1 MLAELHFLRPGWL
14 ALLALL
20 PLLPWLLRQTRH
32 SQHGW
37 QGIITEGL
45 LRPLIPGQPHNH
57 ERRRAPGWLLPA
69 LLLSCL
75 SLALAGPAWREADV
89 PLHQQ
94 QDRLVIALDMSLS
107 MLATDASP
115 NRLTQATRKIRDIL
129 TVRQDGFT
137 ALVVYAGEAHVVTPL
152 TDDRQTIE
160 NLLPALDPI
169 IMPATGNR
177 ADLAVATAV
186 RLLDQSGPGAG
197 RILLISDN
205 VTAADQQAIADLL
218 QDSPH
223 TLSTLV
229 VGTPDGAP
237 IPLAER
243 GFIRDQGQ
251 LVIARANP
259 TALAELAQ
267 RSGGRSHLATLDD
280 TDVHALRLG
289 TDRSGGWQAVE
300 QDLQAARWLDEG
312 YWLLWP
318 ALLLLLWRWHA
329 GRLLTLAP
337 LVLLPLSPNTA
348 LALSWSE
355 LWSREDQRAP
365 ALIEQ
370 DPARAADLLRD
381 PAWHGTALY
390 RQGRYDEAITAFSED
405 ERPSARYNQA
415 NALALAGRLED
426 ALTAYDEVLAAH
438 PEHEDARHN
447 RDLVQQLLDQQQQQ
461 SGDGKGESQD
471 DPRQDDGDS
480 ASGERESQPQPGQD
494 DESQAGDSEQSPS
507 APQQPDPADDTDQAQ
522 QDDAGE
528 GQPPEQPDAD
538 AHHEAQAQTLPQQP
552 DTSPLDATQEQW
564 LRRIPD
570 DPGLLLQRKFLE
582 QYRERGTPQREGDT
596 PW

>member
-20 PLLPWLLRQTRH
+20 PLLPWLLRQAQQ

-37 QGIITEGL
+37 RGIIAEDL
-45 LRPLIPGQPHNH
+45 LQPLIPGHNH
-57 ERRRAPGWLLPA
+57 AHQRRRAPGWLLPA

-107 MLATDASP
+107 MLATDAAP

-129 TVRQDGFT
+129 AARQEGFT
-137 ALVVYAGEAHVVTPL
+137 ALVVYAGDAHVVTPL

-177 ADLAVATAV
+177 ADLAVATAI

-205 VTAADQQAIADLL
+205 VTDADQQAISSLL
-218 QDSPH
+218 QERSH
-223 TLSTLV
+223 TLSTLA

-251 LVIARANP
+251 VVIARANP
-259 TALAELAQ
+259 AALAELAQ
-267 RSGGRSHLATLDD
+267 RSGGRSHIATLDD
-280 TDVHALRLG
+280 TDVRALRLG
-289 TDRSGGWQAVE
+289 TDRGAGWQAVE

-318 ALLLLLWRWHA
+318 VLLLLLWRWQA
-329 GRLLTLAP
+329 GRLLALAP
-337 LVLLPLSPNTA
+337 LVMLPLYPNTA
-348 LALSWSE
+348 MALSWSE

-370 DPARAADLLRD
+370 DPARAAAQLRD
-381 PAWHGTALY
+381 PAWRGTALY
-390 RQGRYDEAITAFSED
+390 RQGRFEDAITAFSED
-405 ERPSARYNQA
+405 SRPSARYNQA
-415 NALALAGRLED
+415 NALALTGRLEE
-426 ALTAYDEVLAAH
+426 ALAAYDDVLAAYPH
-438 PEHEDARHN
+438 HDDAQHN
-447 RDLVQQLLDQQQQQ
+447 RELVQQLLDQQQQQ
-461 SGDGKGESQD
+461 PADGEGEGQDASSQD
-471 DPRQDDGDS
+471 DGSDNAGQ
-480 ASGERESQPQPGQD
+480 SQPQPGQD
-494 DESQAGDSEQSPS
+494 EDAQAGDREQSPS
-507 APQQPDPADDTDQAQ
+507 SPEQADPSRDSDQQQQEDATPGQQPEGSDESDPSR
-522 QDDAGE
+522 
-528 GQPPEQPDAD
+528 
-538 AHHEAQAQTLPQQP
+538 EAPAQTLPQQP

-570 DPGLLLQRKFLE
+570 EPGLLLQRKFLE